1 MTLSNIDAFFNFY
14 DGKAKT
20 IKMPIRVA
28 YKFAKIASQYKD
40 DYRFYQEQMA
50 IILNEFV
57 EKDENGQ
64 PVKAG
69 EGFALKKDSM
79 EQFSNRVQVLA
90 SQKIDDPVIHFTLED
105 LDGWGQITPI
115 ELESLIPFTTEL
127 NG

>member
-1 MTLSNIDAFFNFY
+1 MTLSNVDAFFNVY
-14 DGKAKT
+14 EKLKT
-20 IKMPIRVA
+20 IKMPIRIA
-28 YKFAKIASQYKD
+28 YKFAKIASQYRD
-40 DYRFYQEQMA
+40 DYRFYQEQMTV
-50 IILNEFV
+50 ILNEFV

-64 PVKAG
+64 PVKSG

-90 SQKIDDPVIHFTLED
+90 SQKIDDPISQLTLED
-105 LDGWGQITPI
+105 LDGWGEVTPS

>member
-1 MTLSNIDAFFNFY
+1 MTLSNVDAFFNVY
-14 DGKAKT
+14 EKIKT
-20 IKMPIRVA
+20 IKMPIRIA
-28 YKFAKIASQYKD
+28 YKFAKIASQYRD

-50 IILNEFV
+50 VILNEFV
-57 EKDENGQ
+57 EKDENEQ
-64 PVKAG
+64 PVKSG

-90 SQKIDDPVIHFTLED
+90 SQKIDDPIFQLTLED
-105 LDGWGQITPI
+105 LDGWGEVTPS

>member
-1 MTLSNIDAFFNFY
+1 MTLSNVDAFFNVY
-14 DGKAKT
+14 EKLKT
-20 IKMPIRVA
+20 IKMPIRIA

-40 DYRFYQEQMA
+40 DYCFYQEQMA
-50 IILNEFV
+50 VILNEFV

-90 SQKIDDPVIHFTLED
+90 SQKIDDPISQLTLED
-105 LDGWGQITPI
+105 LDGWGEVTPS

>member
-1 MTLSNIDAFFNFY
+1 MTLSNVDAFFNFY
-14 DGKAKT
+14 ERAKI
-20 IKMPIRVA
+20 IKMPIRIA

-50 IILNEFV
+50 VILNEFV

-64 PVKAG
+64 PIKAG

-105 LDGWGQITPI
+105 LDGWGEITPT

>member
-1 MTLSNIDAFFNFY
+1 MTLSNVDAFFNVY
-14 DGKAKT
+14 EKLKT
-20 IKMPIRVA
+20 IKMPIRIA
-28 YKFAKIASQYKD
+28 YKFAKIASQYRD

-50 IILNEFV
+50 VILNEFV

-64 PVKAG
+64 PVKIG

-90 SQKIDDPVIHFTLED
+90 SQKIDDPISQLTLED
-105 LDGWGQITPI
+105 LDGWGEITPS

>member
-1 MTLSNIDAFFNFY
+1 MTLSNVDAFFNVY
-14 DGKAKT
+14 EKLKT
-20 IKMPIRVA
+20 IKMPIRIA
-28 YKFAKIASQYKD
+28 YKFAKIASQYRD

-50 IILNEFV
+50 VILNEFV

-90 SQKIDDPVIHFTLED
+90 SQKIDDPISRFTLED
-105 LDGWGQITPI
+105 LDGWGEITPS

>member
-1 MTLSNIDAFFNFY
+1 MTLSNVDAFFNVY
-14 DGKAKT
+14 EKLKT
-20 IKMPIRVA
+20 IKMPIRIA
-28 YKFAKIASQYKD
+28 YKFAKIASQYRD

-50 IILNEFV
+50 VILNEFV

-64 PVKAG
+64 PVKTG
-69 EGFALKKDSM
+69 EGFTLKKDSM

-90 SQKIDDPVIHFTLED
+90 SQKIDDPISQLTLED
-105 LDGWGQITPI
+105 LDGWGEITPS

>member
-1 MTLSNIDAFFNFY
+1 MTLSNVDAFFNFY
-14 DGKAKT
+14 EKAKT
-20 IKMPIRVA
+20 IKMPIRIA

-50 IILNEFV
+50 VILNEFV

-90 SQKIDDPVIHFTLED
+90 SQKIDDPISRFTLED
-105 LDGWGQITPI
+105 LDGWGEITPS

>member
-1 MTLSNIDAFFNFY
+1 MTLSNVDAFFNVY
-14 DGKAKT
+14 EKLKT
-20 IKMPIRVA
+20 IKMPIRIA
-28 YKFAKIASQYKD
+28 YKFAKIASQYRD

-50 IILNEFV
+50 VILNEFV
-57 EKDENGQ
+57 EKDANGQ
-64 PVKAG
+64 PVKTG

-90 SQKIDDPVIHFTLED
+90 SQKIDDPIFQLTLED
-105 LDGWGQITPI
+105 LDGWGEVTPS